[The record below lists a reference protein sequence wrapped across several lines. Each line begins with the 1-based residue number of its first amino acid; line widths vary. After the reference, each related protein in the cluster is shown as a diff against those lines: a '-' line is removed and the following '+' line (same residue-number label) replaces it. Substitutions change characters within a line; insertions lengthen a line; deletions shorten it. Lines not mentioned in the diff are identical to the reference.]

1 MGIIMFGGVSSRD
14 VGIEVETFPT
24 YDIPERE
31 FQVVHVPGRNGD
43 IVLDSGTYKNIKR
56 QYEVS
61 IATYETSYHQK
72 MAAVARW
79 LCSSHG
85 YYRLEDS
92 YEPDFFRYAY
102 FNKELSIENLFN
114 EAGKATLEFVCK
126 PQKYL
131 KSGEFPI
138 IFDSAGGKFINPT
151 NQIALPLIEITRS
164 DNNQSA
170 ISITSAGYECE
181 FTILANTGTE
191 FTIDCELQDVYNGN
205 TGKNNA
211 VSFVSGYFPELRPNA
226 TITITLPSN
235 ISEFKITPR
244 WWTV

>member
-1 MGIIMFGGVSSRD
+1 MGVIMFGGVSSRD

-31 FQVVHVPGRNGD
+31 FEVFHVPGRNGD
-43 IVLDSGTYKNIKR
+43 IIIDSGTYKNIDR
-56 QYEVS
+56 TYEIS
-61 IATYETSYHQK
+61 IATYNTSYHQK

-79 LCSSHG
+79 LCSSPG

-102 FNKELSIENLFN
+102 YKDPLNIENIFN
-114 EAGKATLEFVCK
+114 EAGKATITFVCK

-138 IFDSAGGKFINPT
+138 VFDTNGKMKNPT
-151 NQIALPLIEITRS
+151 NQIALPLIEVTTDNTDGAVTIS
-164 DNNQSA
+164 DGDYSC
-170 ISITSAGYECE
+170 T
-181 FTILANTGTE
+181 FRTIANKGTN
-191 FTIDCELQDVYNGN
+191 FILDCELQDVYWQQ
-205 TGKNNA
+205 TGKNDCI
-211 VSFVSGYFPELRPNA
+211 SFTSGYFPALQANA
-226 TITITLPSN
+226 TMNITLSGGVQ
-235 ISEFKITPR
+235 EVKITPR